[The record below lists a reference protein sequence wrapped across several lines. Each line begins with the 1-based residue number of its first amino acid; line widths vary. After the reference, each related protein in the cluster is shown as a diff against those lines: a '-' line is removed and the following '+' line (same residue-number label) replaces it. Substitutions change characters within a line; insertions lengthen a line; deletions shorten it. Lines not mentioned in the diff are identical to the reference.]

1 MSTLVYKNVTIGN
14 FGVPVVKYETGSNAP
29 VDASEGKKRHYHRGS
44 PLFLSH
50 KPPPKTH
57 KELEGLSF
65 SFSKDGGRQNMD
77 FLVKSALAQETPKSE
92 SYDFGQANIKVIG
105 VGGAGNNMVSWLY
118 KKGIKGA
125 EIIVINTDKQHVD
138 ISEGDKKFMI
148 GKDLTRG
155 LGCGGF
161 PQKGAEAAQESL
173 MQIKETLRGS
183 DMVFVCAGMGG
194 GTGTGAAPVV
204 ASVAKEMGSIV
215 IGTVTMPFGIERAR
229 IDKAEFGLQQLRQ
242 VSDTVVVIDNNRL
255 VQIAGNL
262 PIQQAFAVANE
273 LVSTMIKGIVETI
286 AVPSL
291 VNLDYAD
298 VKAIMTNGGV
308 AAIGVGSSDTNNRV
322 EEAVKGALANPLLDI
337 SYKGATGALIHVWG
351 GPDMTLEEINHV
363 GELVTSEMDEDANV
377 IWGARVSED
386 MKGKLMVMTIIT
398 GVSSPWILGK
408 SDPRRASPQSKRL
421 NDELGIEML

>member
-1 MSTLVYKNVTIGN
+1 
-14 FGVPVVKYETGSNAP
+14 
-29 VDASEGKKRHYHRGS
+29 
-44 PLFLSH
+44 
-50 KPPPKTH
+50 
-57 KELEGLSF
+57 
-65 SFSKDGGRQNMD
+65 MD
-77 FLVKSALAQETPKSE
+77 LLVKSAMAQSEETNKGI
-92 SYDFGQANIKVIG
+92 DFGQANIKVVG

-118 KKGIKGA
+118 RKGVKGA
-125 EIIVINTDKQHVD
+125 EVVIFNTDKQHVD

-155 LGCGGF
+155 LGCGGY

-173 MQIKETLRGS
+173 MQIKEVLRNS

-204 ASVAKEMGSIV
+204 ASIAKEMGAIV
-215 IGTVTMPFGIERAR
+215 IGTVTMPFNIERAR

-273 LVSTMIKGIVETI
+273 LISTMIKGIVETI

-308 AAIGVGSSDTNNRV
+308 AAIGVGTSDTNNKV
-322 EEAVKGALANPLLDI
+322 EEAVRGALANPLLDI
-337 SYKGATGALIHVWG
+337 SYRGATGALIHVWG
-351 GPDMTLEEINHV
+351 GPDLTLEEINNV
-363 GELVTSEMDEDANV
+363 GSLVTGEMDEDANV
-377 IWGARVSED
+377 IWGARVSDD

-398 GVSSPWILGK
+398 GVNSPWILGK
-408 SDPRRASPQSKRL
+408 SDPRKPSPQSQQL
-421 NDELGIEML
+421 NSELGIEML